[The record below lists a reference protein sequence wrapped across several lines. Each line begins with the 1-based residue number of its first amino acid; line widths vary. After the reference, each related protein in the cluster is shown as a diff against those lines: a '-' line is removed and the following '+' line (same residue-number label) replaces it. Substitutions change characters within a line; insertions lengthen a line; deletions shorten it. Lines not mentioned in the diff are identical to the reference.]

1 VPDNNQQKVLLA
13 DDEPFYLE
21 WLDDFLTSKGIVVE
35 YATSVDEAVSKLKSY
50 SYRVVIVDLN
60 IPMISAGG
68 EYAKRLS
75 GAYDT
80 YPELYIA
87 NAARNAGYRTRQVII
102 YSVFSTKEIEEA
114 ASKLYCTFLT
124 KMHPD
129 DLKRE
134 IVHVLEYDPSQDT

>member
-1 VPDNNQQKVLLA
+1 VPLDNDVKVLLA

-21 WLDDFLTSKGIVVE
+21 WLDDFLTSKGIVVD
-35 YATSVDEAVSKLKSY
+35 YATSVDDAVGKLKNY
-50 SYRVVIVDLN
+50 KYRLVVVDLN

-68 EYAKRLS
+68 EYAKKLS

-80 YPELYIA
+80 YPGLYIA
-87 NAARNAGYRTRQVII
+87 NAARNAGYRTKQVII

-114 ASKLYCTFLT
+114 ASRLYCTFLT

-134 IVHVLEYDPSQDT
+134 IERVLAFDPSEI